1 MKLKLVCVAFSVVV
15 VFLISACANDTTDE
29 SSQNMRTEPYRV
41 ALEELISIDTAL
53 NANMEYISLV
63 LNEAIPL
70 EDSERE
76 VIESYLK
83 QQYNVPIYNY
93 THEQLLEQKYAE
105 QGGTKLKGILL
116 TIEKCKQSDDPNEM
130 MLEVSKYRANEGAIA
145 LEMILTYQEGQWG
158 ISDYVSERES

>member
-1 MKLKLVCVAFSVVV
+1 MH
-15 VFLISACANDTTDE
+15 I
-29 SSQNMRTEPYRV
+29 EPYRV

-63 LNEAIPL
+63 NEAIAL

-116 TIEKCKQSDDPNEM
+116 TIEKYKQSNDPNEIT
-130 MLEVSKYRANEGAIA
+130 LEVSKYRANEGAIA

>member
-1 MKLKLVCVAFSVVV
+1 MYVAFSVAL
-15 VFLISACANDTTDE
+15 VFLTSACANDTKTADT
-29 SSQNMRTEPYRV
+29 QDMHTEPYRV

-63 LNEAIPL
+63 LNEEVPI

-93 THEQLLEQKYAE
+93 THEQLIERDFAE
-105 QGGTKLKGILL
+105 QDGTRLKGILL
-116 TIEKCKQSDDPNEM
+116 TIEKHKPSDNSNEM
-130 MLEVSKYRANEGAIA
+130 TLEVSKYRANEGAIA
-145 LEMILTYQEGQWG
+145 MEMILAYQEGQWEITG
-158 ISDYVSERES
+158 YVTERES